1 MAAAPTATQTTR
13 PDVST
18 PLQPLDSRPRP
29 AAMSRLLVAALAAIV
44 IAGVVL
50 RFFALSPLWLDE
62 TLSVNIATVPLEDL
76 RLALER
82 DGAPPLYYLLL
93 HGWTNVFG
101 TSDLAVRSM
110 SGLFSVATIP
120 LFWFAGRRLGGRS
133 GAIAALTLGA
143 TSPFAIRFAV
153 ETRMYSLVALLV
165 FAGWLCL
172 ANLLERPRPRWFIG
186 VTVVSGLL
194 VLTHYWSFY
203 LLAAT
208 VALLAYRWY
217 RSSGAERRH
226 AGIAIAAIAAGGIFF
241 IPWAP
246 TFLYQTANTGT
257 PWGLPASPIN
267 VAITTLLDFGGGRG
281 PFGRVLSICL
291 AGLLVLGI
299 FGRGLDR
306 RRIELDLR
314 TRAEAR
320 PQLFVATGTMLL
332 AVLAGYVSGSAF
344 ASRYATVVF
353 PLVILIAAM
362 GTKAF
367 FDRRVAGAVL
377 VVCAISGLG
386 ASAVDAVK
394 PRTQAE
400 QVAKAIA
407 AAGGQPGDVVVYC
420 PDQVAPD
427 VSRVLPDGYRE
438 LTFPNK
444 AAPEL
449 VNWVGYAARMK
460 AVQPEAFAQ
469 EILEMAPNATI
480 WHVWTSGYRTVGKRC
495 ERINDALAAARPAAK
510 TLVDANPKIFE
521 KHNLTRHPVS

>member
-1 MAAAPTATQTTR
+1 MTAAPTATEATR
-13 PDVST
+13 PDVAT
-18 PLQPLDSRPRP
+18 QLQSLDPRHRP
-29 AAMSRLLVAALAAIV
+29 AAMPRLLIAALGAIV
-44 IAGVVL
+44 IAGVAL
-50 RFFALSPLWLDE
+50 RFFTLSPLWLDE

-101 TSDLAVRSM
+101 TTDLAVRSM

-133 GAIAALTLGA
+133 AAIAALTLGA
-143 TSPFAIRFAV
+143 TSPFAIRFGV

-165 FAGWLCL
+165 FTVWLCL
-172 ANLLERPRPRWFIG
+172 ANLLERPRAWWFLG
-186 VTVVSGLL
+186 VAVGSGLL

-208 VALLAYRWY
+208 ASLLAYRW
-217 RSSGAERRH
+217 RRGTGAERRH
-226 AGIAIAAIAAGGIFF
+226 ALIGIAAIAAGGILFV
-241 IPWAP
+241 PWVP

-267 VAITTLLDFGGGRG
+267 VGITTLLDFGGGRG
-281 PFGRVLSICL
+281 PFGRLLSICL
-291 AGLLVLGI
+291 AGLLVLGV
-299 FGRGLDR
+299 FGRGLDP

-314 TRAEAR
+314 TRAESR
-320 PQLFVATGTMLL
+320 PELVVAVGTMLL

-353 PLVILIAAM
+353 PFAILIAAM
-362 GTKAF
+362 GTKVF
-367 FDRRVAGAVL
+367 SDRRVAGVVL
-377 VVCAISGLG
+377 VVCSLCGLG
-386 ASAVDAVK
+386 ASVVDAVK
-394 PRTQAE
+394 PRTQAA

-407 AAGGQPGDVVVYC
+407 EAGGQPGDVIVYC

-427 VSRVLPDGYRE
+427 VARLLPEGYRE

-444 AAPEL
+444 ADPEL
-449 VNWVGYAARMK
+449 VNWVDYAARMK
-460 AVQPEAFAQ
+460 AVQPEVFAQ
-469 EILEMAPNATI
+469 EILDLAPDATI
-480 WHVWTSGYRTVGKRC
+480 WHVWTSGYRTLGKRC
-495 ERINDALAAARPAAK
+495 ERINDALAAARPAAE
-510 TLVDANPKIFE
+510 TLVDASPKIFE